1 MRHDYTGLIGLK
13 IDSKYVL
20 SRLLAGEN
28 GAAVFEAE
36 HEEGSVSALIHL
48 VETGTPLA
56 EAKKQAWS
64 LASEMEHPNLVRVLD
79 QGHAEMDGT
88 DFLYCATEKPEDSV
102 ADALPGRSLT
112 SEEAQHVLVAIVPA
126 LRRLHDHGVIHGD
139 VRPASIVA
147 VGDRVK
153 LTSQSLRRVE
163 GELAPAFAAETRQ
176 LGATLVEM
184 LTQKRPPVGSAR
196 LDSSLLREIPKPLKD
211 IASRTLDP
219 DPARQWS
226 VADVQLSLAGSL
238 VPEPVASDPE
248 FTEPASRSLMIPVLV
263 AIGVLVL
270 IGLFFFSRPVR
281 KEPVATATVE
291 TPATVAPTPAPV
303 VRPSTVPPSDPKPA
317 PVARSRTSPWAV
329 VTAIY
334 NSHEAASRRAR
345 ELGKRWSKSQVEVFP
360 EAGEGKQY
368 MVILGSGMTKSAA
381 DKLRRQA
388 RAAGLPRDTYVTKLQ
403 MSGK

>member
-1 MRHDYTGLIGLK
+1 MHHDYTGLIGLK

-36 HEEGSVSALIHL
+36 HEEGSVPALIHL
-48 VETGTPLA
+48 VETGTPQA
-56 EAKKQAWS
+56 EAKQQAWS

-88 DFLYCATEKPEDSV
+88 GFLYCATEKPEDSV

-112 SEEAQHVLVAIVPA
+112 SEEAQHVLDAIVPA
-126 LRRLHDHGVIHGD
+126 LRHLHDHGVIHGD

-163 GELAPAFAAETRQ
+163 GERAPAFAAETRQ

-196 LDSSLLREIPKPLKD
+196 PESSLLREIPKPLKD

-226 VADVQLSLAGSL
+226 IADVQLSLAGL
-238 VPEPVASDPE
+238 PVPEPVASDPE
-248 FTEPASRSLMIPVLV
+248 FTEPEPASRGLMIPVLV

-270 IGLFFFSRPVR
+270 IGLFFFSRPVG

-291 TPATVAPTPAPV
+291 TPAAVAPTPAPV

-317 PVARSRTSPWAV
+317 PIARSHTSPWAV
-329 VTAIY
+329 VAAIY

-388 RAAGLPRDTYVTKLQ
+388 RAAGLPRDTYVTKL
-403 MSGK
+403 K